1 MRPPTYTRFK
11 HCRRLLGI
19 SILWGSCTVIEQLY
33 HRLFQISFLKT
44 WNCRSERKNVKSAA
58 DFCRFLIR
66 TCASLKRGLGKKST
80 MYLPTSRADLT
91 AQESDL
97 RCQNLPVSSLYFHSL
112 YRHLFA
118 PSLALTLCT
127 KNCLS
132 LTVIWFVIVTHL
144 CHLFCINF
152 TFSAKIYLTVL
163 ILSIPSS
170 LELVNMVF
178 HLFVRLLVSLCAC
191 LYISF
196 CVYIFGS
203 LSLCACLCLSVC
215 APF

>member
-80 MYLPTSRADLT
+80 MYLPPYLPTY
-91 AQESDL
+91 
-97 RCQNLPVSSLYFHSL
+97 LPVLTSLLKKATYAAKICLSRHCTFILSIVTCLLLLWRSL
-112 YRHLFA
+112 CA
-118 PSLALTLCT
+118 T

-144 CHLFCINF
+144 CHLF
-152 TFSAKIYLTVL
+152 L
-163 ILSIPSS
+163 
-170 LELVNMVF
+170 
-178 HLFVRLLVSLCAC
+178 H
-191 LYISF
+191 
-196 CVYIFGS
+196 
-203 LSLCACLCLSVC
+203 
-215 APF
+215 